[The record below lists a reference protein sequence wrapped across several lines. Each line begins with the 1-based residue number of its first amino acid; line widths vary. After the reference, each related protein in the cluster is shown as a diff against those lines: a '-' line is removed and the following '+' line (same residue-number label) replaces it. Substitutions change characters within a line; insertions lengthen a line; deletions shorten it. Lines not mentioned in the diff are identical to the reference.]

1 MSHIKIA
8 QNPQIINFNQFFNRK
23 ILYSFRADIDQE
35 FNELEIIQLIPL
47 IIDQIKLNRITKP
60 EYQILRHV
68 FGSLFH
74 LIVEESHRRTNEP
87 MNPVLQS
94 LLSAQKYRVHRFTND
109 IHKNTMDTIMEKY
122 DIDDNDKIAMKL
134 AMHINRKLSPS
145 QRILTAAALL
155 IHENGRKSQD
165 NRLEPTNNEKTKRVG
180 QSPPTRDDHSEKA
193 LLSLELLQANGSKRS
208 KRSTVFDSLSD
219 EQMKVLQEL
228 IDNDDKEYSDEYYD
242 QLADLN
248 SKRTDDIDTVTYQ
261 DYAFDVTA
269 MEADDDDE
277 FLRSMYGNRQS
288 NDYSEYG
295 TISELLQLAAKHNLR
310 KQRNSDY
317 LKMSRDEI
325 GPVSIDDYYDD
336 V

>member
-1 MSHIKIA
+1 M
-8 QNPQIINFNQFFNRK
+8 PFFP
-23 ILYSFRADIDQE
+23 DIDQE

-47 IIDQIKLNRITKP
+47 IIDQIKLNRISKP

-74 LIVEESHRRTNEP
+74 LIVEESHRRSNEP
-87 MNPVLQS
+87 MNPVLKS
-94 LLSAQKYRVHRFTND
+94 LLSAQKYRVQRFTND
-109 IHKNTMDTIMEKY
+109 IHKNTMDTIMQKY

-155 IHENGRKSQD
+155 IHENARKIQD
-165 NRLEPTNNEKTKRVG
+165 RRLEPMNNEKTPTSSNKRVG
-180 QSPPTRDDHSEKA
+180 QLPPKHSEKA

-208 KRSTVFDSLSD
+208 KRSAVFDSLSN

-228 IDNDDKEYSDEYYD
+228 MDIEEKEYSDEYYD
-242 QLADLN
+242 QLADN
-248 SKRTDDIDTVTYQ
+248 SKRNDEVDDATYQ

-269 MEADDDDE
+269 INAADDDDE

-310 KQRNSDY
+310 KHRNSDY
-317 LKMSRDEI
+317 LKVSRDEI
-325 GPVSIDDYYDD
+325 GSVSIDDYYDD
-336 V
+336 M